1 MNKKKYKTEIETY
14 MTNDRVSDMNVKDC
28 SNEKRRIQV
37 YVIYVS
43 FLKMGIKY
51 KLTLSMN

>member
-14 MTNDRVSDMNVKDC
+14 MTNDRVSDMNVKEC

-51 KLTLSMN
+51 KLTFSVN